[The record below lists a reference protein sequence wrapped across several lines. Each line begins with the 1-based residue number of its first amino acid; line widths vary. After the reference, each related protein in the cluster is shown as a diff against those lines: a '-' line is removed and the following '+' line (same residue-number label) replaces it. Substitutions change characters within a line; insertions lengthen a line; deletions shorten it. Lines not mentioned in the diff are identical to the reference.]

1 MKVWQHY
8 ALILVV
14 LCLFTLEE
22 LNPFTLFV
30 VVAAVTMRARSY
42 QAPQWVY
49 QLFGAL
55 VFGLSYLQNGFSVNP
70 EMGLNILVAVV
81 SLKLLEAKENRD
93 WRMLTLGS
101 FLIWATGSLFVKTPF
116 FFFCALA
123 SFGLALRALV
133 RALEKEVAVSW
144 RDLGVWILRALPLA
158 VLLFFFFPRFSSGLW
173 SPPPRA
179 IEGRVGFSEETRPG
193 DVGELL
199 PTGALAFHASVT
211 PLPPREE
218 LYWRGSTLTG
228 HDGWNW
234 FPTASD
240 EVSSTFSSS
249 GRLAAPSWWRQ
260 ELIHKKEVR
269 RVFGLDRP
277 LWWEAQGKQV
287 EASESAT
294 LRLSAYKTLRR
305 YQVVSGKES
314 SLVPGEAVL
323 KEALIASRRLPDALN
338 SERPQDLGEAQRRL
352 ASYFQQN
359 GFAYSLSPGKI
370 TSLGQFLQ
378 DKRGW
383 CAHYASSTALIL
395 RAWNF
400 PTRLVSGYLGGEL
413 NPHSAH
419 FQVSEDDAHVWVE
432 SFDGERWQRIDP
444 TLWIVPERGSI
455 DGGEFFRR
463 RGEQSRWRQWAGPE
477 WWLAT
482 QRWIDHVNFR
492 FLVWSED
499 FDQEQQRAWAR
510 ELDLDL
516 ASFYS
521 VAVWAL
527 LGTMGAF
534 WGLELWRSHQRKTP
548 EELRAR
554 QWQAFIK
561 RLQKIGLAVSVHQS
575 HGELRTRIRESSHP
589 DAEEHLKW
597 LQTWEE
603 THYRSR

>member
-8 ALILVV
+8 ALSLVA

-22 LNPFTLFV
+22 LNLFTLFV
-30 VVAAVTMRARSY
+30 VLGAITMRARAF
-42 QAPQWVY
+42 QARQWVY
-49 QLFGAL
+49 KLIGAL
-55 VFGLSYLQNGFSVNP
+55 VFGLSYFQNGFAVNP

-116 FFFCALA
+116 FFTCALA
-123 SFGLALRALV
+123 GMGLALRGLV
-133 RALEKEVAVSW
+133 RALESDVAVSW
-144 RDLGVWILRALPLA
+144 RELGVWILRALPLA

-173 SPPPRA
+173 SPPPKA
-179 IEGRVGFSEETRPG
+179 LEGRVGFSEETRPG

-211 PLPPREE
+211 PLPARED

-277 LWWEAQGKQV
+277 VWWESQGKQV
-287 EASESAT
+287 EATENAT
-294 LRLSAYKTLRR
+294 LRLSAYQTLRR
-305 YQVVSGKES
+305 YQVFSGA
-314 SLVPGEAVL
+314 EAPVGPAPALL
-323 KEALIASRRLPDALN
+323 KEALIAGRRLPEALSTN
-338 SERPQDLGEAQRRL
+338 RPQTLREAQEQL
-352 ASYFQQN
+352 ARFFKDN
-359 GFAYSLSPGKI
+359 GFVYSLTPGRI
-370 TSLGQFLQ
+370 TTLGQFLQ
-378 DKRGW
+378 QKRGW

-432 SFDGERWQRIDP
+432 SFDGERWRRIDP

-482 QRWIDHVNFR
+482 QRWVDHVNFR

-499 FDQEQQRAWAR
+499 FDQEKQRTWAR
-510 ELDLDL
+510 QLDLDL

-521 VAVWAL
+521 VAVWVL
-527 LGTMGAF
+527 LGTMAAF
-534 WGLELWRSHQRKTP
+534 WLLELWRARRRQTP

-554 QWQAFIK
+554 EWQAFIT
-561 RLQKIGLAVSVHQS
+561 RLRKKGLAVSVFQA
-575 HGELRTRIRESSHP
+575 HGELRALIAASSHSEK
-589 DAEEHLKW
+589 DELLRW
-597 LQTWEE
+597 LESWEE